1 MNQLS
6 LQALGTTWWIEIF
19 GNEDEKT
26 LDSTFGA
33 IERFIRTFEDT
44 YSRFK
49 PDSQISILN
58 RERVLH
64 NPSEECRTLL
74 MYGKSLY
81 LRSHQTFNL
90 LSAHLQEARGYDTD
104 YSFVAK
110 EGSEE
115 KMTCS
120 PIIDLTIDTDTI
132 TLTCGSVDPGG
143 FGKGYLVDL
152 VAEELKKMG
161 FEYFLINGG
170 GDMYGTSD
178 VGAPIEVYLEHPT
191 EPGQYI
197 ASTHIYNQGFAA
209 SSPFKRQWRTKDKTY
224 SHIISNTEVLPLAS
238 FVKGATARDADSF
251 GTISLMLDE
260 PTLLE
265 IARAEQLEFARYNPV
280 TNQLWQTLN
289 FNGA

>member
-19 GNEDEKT
+19 DNTEEKK
-26 LDSTFGA
+26 LDGA
-33 IERFIRTFEDT
+33 YGTIELFIRTFEDN

-49 PDSQISILN
+49 SDSQISILN

-64 NPSEECRTLL
+64 HPTAECRALL
-74 MYGKSLY
+74 TYGKSLY

-90 LSAHLQEARGYDTD
+90 LSAHLQVARGYDAT
-104 YSFVAK
+104 YSFTPK

-120 PIIDLTIDTDTI
+120 PILDLTIEDEKI
-132 TLTCGSVDPGG
+132 SLICGSVDPGG
-143 FGKGYLVDL
+143 FGKGYLIDL
-152 VAEELKKMG
+152 VADELKKLG

-170 GDMYGTSD
+170 GDMYGTTN

-197 ASTHIYNQGFAA
+197 ASTHILNQGFAA
-209 SSPFKRQWRTKDKTY
+209 SSPFKRQWYHEGKSYT
-224 SHIISNTEVLPLAS
+224 HIISNTEVLPLAS
-238 FVKGATARDADSF
+238 FVKAATARDADSF
-251 GTISLMLDE
+251 GTISLILDE
-260 PTLLE
+260 PALLE
-265 IARAEQLEFARYNPV
+265 LQKNDQLEFARFNPE
-280 TNQLWQTLN
+280 TNQLWQTSG
-289 FNGA
+289 FNTI